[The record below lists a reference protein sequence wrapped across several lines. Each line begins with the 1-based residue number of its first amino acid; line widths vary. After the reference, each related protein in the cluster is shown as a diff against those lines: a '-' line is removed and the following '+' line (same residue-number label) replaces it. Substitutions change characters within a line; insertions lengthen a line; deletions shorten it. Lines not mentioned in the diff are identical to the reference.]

1 MADMFMPQPLPPVN
15 TTQMGGMIP
24 FISPDQVAQNQ
35 ADMLAWQQKQ
45 ALAQQLMQSQYQPN
59 TGRAGIGASV
69 LERVMGMLANNQQ
82 NAKLTDILKQQFQIE
97 NQAAQAKR
105 AQDLQDEMRKLQEN
119 IYEAQQKAVGEAK
132 AKRENPELKVEN
144 GFVIDPSNP
153 QASMAVPGFTDA
165 QIALAGGKANAEA
178 AARARYAGAGESAKL
193 GMIQKLMAQPDSP
206 VKTAQLSALLGE
218 GGMQALAFSGMSG
231 GGGQGGAVGGA
242 TGDDFLK
249 TLSPPIAA
257 QVKAIG
263 EYRQAPLTSMAMR
276 SPMGAALMQ
285 AVNQAYPD
293 YDATAYPT
301 RSKARNAFTSGKE
314 GQALNFMNTAIGH
327 AGELLD
333 AANALDG
340 TSIPALN
347 SILNAGANAFG
358 SDKVKN
364 FNLTRDALAGE
375 MTKAFRGT
383 GGSEK
388 DIEEMR
394 ANLNAANSPEQLRG
408 AIGQAMKLLGSKA
421 QSLNEQYKDAFGQAA
436 PNFSDPHVTGAL
448 QKLSKAGIDLG
459 PLGEAYNIGSGAAQQ
474 STAQPTATAT
484 GPNGQKI
491 GLVNGQWVPL

>member
-1 MADMFMPQPLPPVN
+1 MADFTPQMLPPI
-15 TTQMGGMIP
+15 TGGSMAGMIP
-24 FISPDQVAQNQ
+24 FISPDQIAQNQ
-35 ADMLAWQQKQ
+35 TDMLQWQQKQ
-45 ALAQQLMQSQYQPN
+45 ALAQQLMQAQYQPN
-59 TGRAGIGASV
+59 TGKTGVGATI
-69 LERVMGMLANNQQ
+69 LERVMGALAQNQQ
-82 NAKLTDILKQQFQIE
+82 NAKLSDILKQQFQIE
-97 NQAAQAKR
+97 NSAAQAKR
-105 AQDLQDEMRKLQEN
+105 QQDLQDEYRKLQES

-153 QASMAVPGFTDA
+153 NASMAVPGFSDA

-178 AARARYAGAGESAKL
+178 AARARYAGADSAAQL
-193 GMIQKLMAQPDSP
+193 GQIQKIMAMPDSP
-206 VKTAQLSALLGE
+206 TKTAMLAKAVGE
-218 GGMQALAFSGMSG
+218 GGMQAIAFSGMG
-231 GGGQGGAVGGA
+231 AGGGQGGAVGGA

-249 TLSPPIAA
+249 SLSPPIAA

-301 RSKARNAFTSGKE
+301 RSKARTAFTSGKE
-314 GQALNFMNTAIGH
+314 GQALNSMNTAIGH

-333 AANALDG
+333 AGDALG
-340 TSIPALN
+340 NTRFPIVN
-347 SILNAGANAFG
+347 SVLNAGASATG
-358 SDKVKN
+358 SDAVKN

-388 DIEEMR
+388 DIQEMR
-394 ANLNAANSPEQLRG
+394 DNLSAANSPEQLRG

-421 QSLNEQYKDAFGQAA
+421 QSLNEQYRDAFGTAS

-459 PLGEAYNIGSGAAQQ
+459 PLGEAYNIGGSAA
-474 STAQPTATAT
+474 AAPAAT
-484 GPNGQKI
+484 G
-491 GLVNGQWVPL
+491 VPTLQDIQAELARRGAVSGG